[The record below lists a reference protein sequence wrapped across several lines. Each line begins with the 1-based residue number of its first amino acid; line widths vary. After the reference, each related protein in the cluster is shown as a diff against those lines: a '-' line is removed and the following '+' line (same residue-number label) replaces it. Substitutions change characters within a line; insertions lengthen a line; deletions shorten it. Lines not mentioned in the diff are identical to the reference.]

1 MKKLHLLCMTMLG
14 ALVLASCGSSKNK
27 AVETRTEKSTSL
39 EGEKIVVETAKLQ
52 GIDMV
57 DDLSEDGTKMVKV
70 AYKWYAGIGKAND
83 KQTAI
88 EMAELEARATISRVI
103 ENAVLAQSE
112 RGSVV
117 NNGDV
122 QKALVLFDDAGKPFF
137 WLNVFGLEDNLI
149 QQYLNKVHSKEQIV
163 KSKLADL
170 EYGTTYCVVCNAD
183 NFGKCYPKLQN
194 EIKGELSASGCNFV
208 DDPNQADYVIYI
220 DASSR
225 EYNQVSN
232 PGGNAY
238 FSYVDASI
246 AIDKKAT
253 GQRIFEDEISV
264 KGSHTLS
271 YDEAGRDGFRKI
283 SKEISEMLKENIKL

>member
-1 MKKLHLLCMTMLG
+1 M
-14 ALVLASCGSSKNK
+14 ASCGSSKNM

-122 QKALVLFDDAGKPFF
+122 QKAL
-137 WLNVFGLEDNLI
+137 
-149 QQYLNKVHSKEQIV
+149 
-163 KSKLADL
+163 KSHW
-170 EYGTTYCVVCNAD
+170 
-183 NFGKCYPKLQN
+183 Q
-194 EIKGELSASGCNFV
+194 
-208 DDPNQADYVIYI
+208 
-220 DASSR
+220 
-225 EYNQVSN
+225 QVSMSIQN
-232 PGGNAY
+232 ACEPFGETKIEYSPSTKMYTVTQKVGVRGDKFQKMLNNAGNY
-238 FSYVDASI
+238 KPSTLQGDELQQFIEVNKSI
-246 AIDKKAT
+246 MEAA
-253 GQRIFEDEISV
+253 
-264 KGSHTLS
+264 KG
-271 YDEAGRDGFRKI
+271 
-283 SKEISEMLKENIKL
+283 N

>member
-14 ALVLASCGSSKNK
+14 ALVLASCGSSKNM
-27 AVETRTEKSTSL
+27 AVETKTEKSTSL

-122 QKALVLFDDAGKPFF
+122 QKAL
-137 WLNVFGLEDNLI
+137 
-149 QQYLNKVHSKEQIV
+149 
-163 KSKLADL
+163 KSHW
-170 EYGTTYCVVCNAD
+170 
-183 NFGKCYPKLQN
+183 Q
-194 EIKGELSASGCNFV
+194 
-208 DDPNQADYVIYI
+208 
-220 DASSR
+220 
-225 EYNQVSN
+225 QVSMSIQN
-232 PGGNAY
+232 ACEPFGETKIEYSPSTKMYTVTQKVGVRGDKFQKMLNNAGNY
-238 FSYVDASI
+238 KPSTLQGDELQQFIEVNKSI
-246 AIDKKAT
+246 MEAA
-253 GQRIFEDEISV
+253 
-264 KGSHTLS
+264 KG
-271 YDEAGRDGFRKI
+271 
-283 SKEISEMLKENIKL
+283 N

>member
-14 ALVLASCGSSKNK
+14 ALVLASCGSSKNM

-57 DDLSEDGTKMVKV
+57 DDLSEDGIKMVKV

-122 QKALVLFDDAGKPFF
+122 QKAL
-137 WLNVFGLEDNLI
+137 
-149 QQYLNKVHSKEQIV
+149 
-163 KSKLADL
+163 KSHW
-170 EYGTTYCVVCNAD
+170 
-183 NFGKCYPKLQN
+183 Q
-194 EIKGELSASGCNFV
+194 
-208 DDPNQADYVIYI
+208 
-220 DASSR
+220 
-225 EYNQVSN
+225 QVSMSIQN
-232 PGGNAY
+232 VCEPFGETKIEYSPSTKMYTVTQKVGVRGDKFQKMLNNAGNY
-238 FSYVDASI
+238 KPSTLQGDELQQFIEVNKSI
-246 AIDKKAT
+246 MEAA
-253 GQRIFEDEISV
+253 
-264 KGSHTLS
+264 KG
-271 YDEAGRDGFRKI
+271 
-283 SKEISEMLKENIKL
+283 N